1 MPSGRNGEKRKID
14 HRIELRGA
22 LQEVAK
28 RLEKVEGIRYSSQ
41 VIHNRIKRNH
51 IETLK
56 VYRDVIEDMAVE
68 DNAKAAEIERLKKD
82 IREAVS

>member
-1 MPSGRNGEKRKID
+1 MPIIATTQNHKID
-14 HRIELRGA
+14 HRKELRGA

-56 VYRDVIEDMAVE
+56 VYAEVLRDMAIE
-68 DNAKAAEIERLKKD
+68 DNAKAAMIEKIKQD
-82 IREAVS
+82 IQEVIS

>member
-1 MPSGRNGEKRKID
+1 MPVIAMGQKKRID
-14 HRIELRGA
+14 HRTELRGA

-56 VYRDVIEDMAVE
+56 IYAEVLRDMTIED
-68 DNAKAAEIERLKKD
+68 NSKAAMIEKVKQEIQ
-82 IREAVS
+82 EAIS